1 MKNPFNS
8 GKNDEKINEE
18 INENTEVAVDEQPE
32 ITEQEAVETEKSEI
46 EESSIILPF
55 NIPSIPFKP
64 AKTLLKLPK
73 VLFASNNPTTL
84 ELITEVGP
92 PDWAIIQFDIKR
104 PPYLIHYNYKY
115 SILFNKN
122 NTLFINIQQNSN

>member
-1 MKNPFNS
+1 MYLQDPKPDDGVYLNLFIS
-8 GKNDEKINEE
+8 
-18 INENTEVAVDEQPE
+18 
-32 ITEQEAVETEKSEI
+32 SCEI

-84 ELITEVGP
+84 ELITDVGP
-92 PDWAIIQFDIKR
+92 PDCANAIT
-104 PPYLIHYNYKY
+104 H
-115 SILFNKN
+115 
-122 NTLFINIQQNSN
+122 

>member
-1 MKNPFNS
+1 MYLQDPKPDDGVYLKLFIS
-8 GKNDEKINEE
+8 
-18 INENTEVAVDEQPE
+18 
-32 ITEQEAVETEKSEI
+32 SCEI

-84 ELITEVGP
+84 ELITDVGP
-92 PDWAIIQFDIKR
+92 PDCAIMQLLIKIISFKLNLIKLR
-104 PPYLIHYNYKY
+104 INNKCTLNPY
-115 SILFNKN
+115 S
-122 NTLFINIQQNSN
+122 